1 VIINSLQKQLEEER
15 VARKKLEEE
24 LESIKKMSELLIKSS
39 QNNKF

>member
-1 VIINSLQKQLEEER
+1 VIINSLQRQLEEER

-24 LESIKKMSELLIKSS
+24 LESIKKMSELLTKSS

>member
-24 LESIKKMSELLIKSS
+24 LESIKKMSELLTKSS